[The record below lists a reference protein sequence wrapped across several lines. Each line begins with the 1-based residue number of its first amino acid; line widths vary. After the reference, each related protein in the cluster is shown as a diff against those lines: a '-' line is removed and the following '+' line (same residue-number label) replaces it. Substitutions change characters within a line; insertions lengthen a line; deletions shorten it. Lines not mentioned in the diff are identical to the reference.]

1 MSQFIYTHI
10 ENDHLNAYVYT
21 HEEMYRHD
29 IYIYIL
35 PRLSLALLVVSP
47 TRRDILYS
55 VPPEA
60 LRVAVAG
67 QQHSSE

>member
-1 MSQFIYTHI
+1 MHI
-10 ENDHLNAYVYT
+10 EKYHINACVYT
-21 HEEMYRHD
+21 YIQMYRHD
-29 IYIYIL
+29 IYIL

-67 QQHSSE
+67 QQHSSG